1 MGTWGDGLYDNDSAL
16 DRLSDLVRFD
26 GEEPEPARWT
36 ARAALYAWMD
46 PTGFA
51 HHVEPLREALAA
63 REDLLPALPADVQTA
78 LSALLA
84 APERA
89 TEATS
94 RAAEVRAVLGGYCDG
109 PRLDLLLRCPGAEPA
124 IAALAEDLAGG
135 LDALFAAKIDLYEAA
150 GDLAA
155 LGVILELSHA
165 GLWRPTP
172 ARVETWRAGL
182 AAIDKATRSERGF
195 WWKYVARVRRGLD
208 LLAPA
213 PASSAPVRRAAR
225 PPAPA
230 APEGPRER
238 FHHPKFGAATLL
250 ARVGVGDAAT
260 LELRFDDG
268 VTRKILARFV
278 APLRD

>member
-16 DRLSDLVRFD
+16 DNLSDYVGFD
-26 GEEPEPARWT
+26 GDEPEPARWA
-36 ARAALYAWMD
+36 ARAALYAWMS

-51 HHVEPLREALAA
+51 HHVEPLRDALAA
-63 REDLLPALPADVQTA
+63 REDLLPALPAEVRTA
-78 LSALLA
+78 LAALLA
-84 APERA
+84 DPERA
-89 TEATS
+89 TEASS
-94 RAAEVRAVLGGYCDG
+94 RSPEVRAVLGGYCDG

-124 IAALAEDLAGG
+124 IAALAEDLAEG
-135 LDALFAAKIDLYEAA
+135 LDVLLAAKLDLYEVA

-155 LGVILELSHA
+155 LGVIIELCHA
-165 GLWRPTP
+165 GLWRPAP
-172 ARVETWRAGL
+172 ARVDAWRAGL
-182 AAIDKATRSERGF
+182 AAIDKATRSERSF

-213 PASSAPVRRAAR
+213 PAPSAPARRAAR

-230 APEGPRER
+230 APEAPRER

-268 VTRKILARFV
+268 VVRKILARFV